1 MKISRIFV
9 LGLSL
14 ASFVSCSQDLDLEE
28 YKEEISG
35 VTPLEFNVKF
45 ADQESSRRKIRAN
58 GHDDDG
64 KAYYKWTN
72 GDMLAVLMPDSPSN
86 YEGVDYTRGV
96 YKVTNSYSIG
106 TWSQTTEL
114 TRVNGHIGFANA
126 NIDKTHRLYYGYPA
140 GKVNITQYHPYI
152 SGEEGWE
159 QLSADFEVTIDA
171 TQNGTVEDFEPGESE
186 TNTTADYQ
194 VGDWNQAVCGGAMG
208 IKPRDY
214 IDGGYLLMWPLF
226 TTAEIDIQA
235 PASGCTIKSI
245 ELTAHPVIGTTEVT
259 TNICGTASGT
269 FTCKG
274 GGELEFSPFLTS
286 DSAEGGKQDK
296 LTLNI
301 NGEGGF
307 NLEGG
312 KKLRASMFFFPSGD
326 TDISTGR
333 SVVPMKLT
341 IKVTTSKGTK
351 TATFANPL
359 NVTLRGRNHIDLGT
373 LSE

>member
-9 LGLSL
+9 FGLSL
-14 ASFVSCSQDLDLEE
+14 ASFASCSQDLDLEE
-28 YKEEISG
+28 YKEEVSG

-45 ADQESSRRKIRAN
+45 TDQESSRRKIRAN
-58 GHDDDG
+58 GYEDDL
-64 KAYYKWTN
+64 AYYKWKE
-72 GDMLAVLMPDSPSN
+72 GDLLAVVMPDSPSN

-96 YKVTNSYSIG
+96 YSVLTSATYYSWA
-106 TWSQTTEL
+106 TTTEL
-114 TRVNGHIGFANA
+114 KRVSGHIGFANA
-126 NIDKTHRLYYGYPA
+126 NIDKTHRVYYGYPA
-140 GKVNITQYHPYI
+140 GKVEITKFYDYI
-152 SGEEGWE
+152 PGGAGSWE
-159 QLSADFEVTIDA
+159 QLAADFKVTIDA
-171 TQNGTVEDFEPGESE
+171 TQNGTVEDFEPGISE

-208 IKPRDY
+208 IIPREY
-214 IDGGYLLMWPLF
+214 VDGGSLLMWPIF
-226 TTAEIDIQA
+226 TTAEIDIKA
-235 PASGCTIKSI
+235 PEGGCTIKSI
-245 ELTAHPVIGTTEVT
+245 ELTAHPMNGTTEVT

-274 GGELEFSPFLTS
+274 GGELDFSPFQTS
-286 DSAEGGKQDK
+286 DPAEGGKQDK

-312 KKLRASMFFFPSGD
+312 KKLRASMFFFPCGD
-326 TDISTGR
+326 SKVSTGR
-333 SVVPMKLT
+333 DVVPMKLT

-359 NVTLRGRNHIDLGT
+359 NVQLGGRNHIDLGT